1 MEREERV
8 REEREKD
15 DRVMSWK
22 RGKRENNWED
32 RQKREWCTFLPA
44 NQISISHLIIYQ
56 TKGQCLLL
64 CKWESLLM
72 PGWIKFSNQD
82 WLWIHFLTIHQNFC
96 FSLFCLLSFKA
107 DHCCQ
112 SCGSYSASWEFG
124 CLNRNAKLR
133 PAAMPGWKHK
143 SPSEQVVIFWTC
155 VVIGCSVQN

>member
-1 MEREERV
+1 MYISPSEPNQYF
-8 REEREKD
+8 
-15 DRVMSWK
+15 SPYNLSNK
-22 RGKRENNWED
+22 R
-32 RQKREWCTFLPA
+32 PMP
-44 NQISISHLIIYQ
+44 
-56 TKGQCLLL
+56 LL
-64 CKWESLLM
+64 CKWGSLLM

-143 SPSEQVVIFWTC
+143 SPSEQVVIFWAWM
-155 VVIGCSVQN
+155 VIGCSIQNKQWAQWPGPDPIKKFQRRFTLDFATPKIS